1 MEYLKQSLLHDG
13 NCTRTIP
20 LDLLVEIFLLLP
32 TKSLIR
38 FQSVS
43 KLWFYAIRSKIFVD
57 LILTRSKARP
67 RLLLSLGGHGSKEG
81 FIFSAP
87 EHDNND
93 DEKSSTVMARYHMN
107 NLEPGYFL
115 DSGSVNGFFLGVVP
129 GICVCNPI
137 NVYNPTTGQIVKLP
151 EVRTNGRKM
160 YARLGYDPV
169 DDQYKVLCVVM
180 ARSKAKCWQPEHLV
194 CTVSSSSQ
202 KQEWRK
208 IENTTGGNY
217 HSVYGE
223 TCIDGALYY
232 GAGKSRI
239 VKFNVRSE
247 KIEFIKT
254 PQESQISTTYHHSTL
269 INYKGKLGGV
279 DYHCTENSMTLWV
292 LEDAEKQEW
301 SSMTCDLPSTW
312 KDLLGFYVRSKGV
325 SHTGEL
331 MVFYPGV
338 KPPKPFSVCYYD
350 FNKMSIRKVEI
361 QGMVDGDFRR
371 IHGIDAKDHQHTIH
385 NQLQWK
391 IPRSVEA
398 VALYHPQQRLRRYS
412 FVFSAPEHQNV
423 EDDKP
428 STTVI
433 GRHDMTISDLV

>member
-20 LDLLVEIFLLLP
+20 LDLLVEIFLLHP

-43 KLWFYAIRSKIFVD
+43 KLWFSAIRSKIFVD

-194 CTVSSSSQ
+194 CTVSSSQ

-247 KIEFIKT
+247 MIELIKT

-331 MVFYPGV
+331 MVFYPGTYPWDRCV
-338 KPPKPFSVCYYD
+338 YVYKTLKIISTPFTISCNGR
-350 FNKMSIRKVEI
+350 F
-361 QGMVDGDFRR
+361 QGMSKLWLSIIRSKDYVDTFL
-371 IHGIDAKDHQHTIH
+371 T
-385 NQLQWK
+385 
-391 IPRSVEA
+391 
-398 VALYHPQQRLRRYS
+398 S